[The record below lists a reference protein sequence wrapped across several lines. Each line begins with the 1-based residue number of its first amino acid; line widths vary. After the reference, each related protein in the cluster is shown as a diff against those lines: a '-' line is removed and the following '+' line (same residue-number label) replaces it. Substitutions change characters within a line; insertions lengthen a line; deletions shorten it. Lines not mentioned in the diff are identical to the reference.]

1 MEGTDSSGCP
11 RISLA
16 SPHRHHTYSL
26 AIHFKTK
33 NEDKHKGENRTGTNK
48 TTKDQDNTPP
58 NKWYEKKVNPNVPAL
73 EILTGRRFRRGG
85 EGASNALPGSG
96 GVCTDKGPEMASQG
110 SWAGPG
116 GRTAA
121 RTLTWGGRSSR
132 DTPPAA
138 WRGTRPEPRRRARSG
153 SRTGQTP
160 AGTAVPARG
169 QFEVKRAEGRFPL
182 PAPDRLCQSRTR
194 GGHAP
199 EVRALRGVRAQGGR
213 NPRGAW
219 PSTGC
224 VCAVGARR
232 RSGRGEGLGRTSP
245 TSVPTLWT

>member
-1 MEGTDSSGCP
+1 MGARELQTRSPDRVASVRTRAP
-11 RISLA
+11 RW
-16 SPHRHHTYSL
+16 HHK
-26 AIHFKTK
+26 AP
-33 NEDKHKGENRTGTNK
+33 GPVRT
-48 TTKDQDNTPP
+48 
-58 NKWYEKKVNPNVPAL
+58 
-73 EILTGRRFRRGG
+73 
-85 EGASNALPGSG
+85 
-96 GVCTDKGPEMASQG
+96 
-110 SWAGPG
+110 

-153 SRTGQTP
+153 SRTGPRP

-199 EVRALRGVRAQGGR
+199 EVRALRA
-213 NPRGAW
+213 
-219 PSTGC
+219 C
-224 VCAVGARR
+224 ARR
-232 RSGRGEGLGRTSP
+232 AGGTREGRGRALGASAQSARGGGVGVAKGLAGPRLLQYLPCGLSISSQGSFTRSP
-245 TSVPTLWT
+245 PPLSPSCSEVRQSGALLQLSVTGQAIRL

>member
-1 MEGTDSSGCP
+1 MGARELQTRSPDRVASVRTRAP
-11 RISLA
+11 RW
-16 SPHRHHTYSL
+16 HHK
-26 AIHFKTK
+26 APGP
-33 NEDKHKGENRTGTNK
+33 DRT
-48 TTKDQDNTPP
+48 
-58 NKWYEKKVNPNVPAL
+58 
-73 EILTGRRFRRGG
+73 
-85 EGASNALPGSG
+85 
-96 GVCTDKGPEMASQG
+96 
-110 SWAGPG
+110 

-121 RTLTWGGRSSR
+121 RALTWGGRSSR

-153 SRTGQTP
+153 SRTGPRP

-213 NPRGAW
+213 NLRGAW

-224 VCAVGARR
+224 VCVVGARR

-245 TSVPTLWT
+245 TSVPACGLSISSQGSFTRSPPRLSPSCSEVRQSGALLQVSVTGQAIRL